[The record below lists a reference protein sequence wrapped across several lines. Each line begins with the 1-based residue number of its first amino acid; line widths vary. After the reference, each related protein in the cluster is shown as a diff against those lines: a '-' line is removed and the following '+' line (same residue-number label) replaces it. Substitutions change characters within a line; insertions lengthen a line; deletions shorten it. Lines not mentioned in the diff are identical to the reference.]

1 MSDFFTFLRMPEG
14 WRITQKAFHWH
25 S

>member
-1 MSDFFTFLRMPEG
+1 MSDLFTFLRMPEG
-14 WRITQKAFHWH
+14 WRIIQKAFHWH